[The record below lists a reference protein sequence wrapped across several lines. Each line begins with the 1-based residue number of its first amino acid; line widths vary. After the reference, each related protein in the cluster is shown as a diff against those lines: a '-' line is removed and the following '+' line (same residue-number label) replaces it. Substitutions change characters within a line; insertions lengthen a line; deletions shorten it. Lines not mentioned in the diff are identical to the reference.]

1 MDNNLLISNI
11 LMLKRKLKI
20 KVSKEIQGLELFEA
34 LQLEV
39 RSLKAYQANSP
50 NLVEIGAIVFSAV
63 AIFVSS
69 IAFYGS
75 FIFDTSY
82 YFSSTKDGSSPVE
95 VGLATYLIKNSPDE
109 KIINIVD
116 VVYFAV
122 VMVFFIGAWILIRQ
136 IRLLRKIK
144 ELEMLDYYLEM
155 YIGKNENRK
164 KTNIYPNMNNSISK
178 VDIYN
183 FK

>member
-1 MDNNLLISNI
+1 MDNNILISNI
-11 LMLKRKLKI
+11 FRLKRKLKI
-20 KVSKEIQGLELFEA
+20 KISKEIRGLEYYEA

-39 RSLKAYQANSP
+39 KSLKAFQANSP

-63 AIFVSS
+63 AILVSS

-82 YFSSTKDGSSPVE
+82 YFSSTKDGSSPIE

-109 KIINIVD
+109 KIINIVN
-116 VVYFAV
+116 VVYFSV
-122 VMVFFIGAWILIRQ
+122 VVVFFIGAWILIRQ
-136 IRLLRKIK
+136 VLLLRKIK
-144 ELEMLDYYLEM
+144 ELEILDYYLEK
-155 YIGKNENRK
+155 YIEKNDDRK
-164 KTNIYPNMNNSISK
+164 KTNIYPNMNDSSK
-178 VDIYN
+178 VDMYN